1 MEIIIKNENFD
12 VKNIKFKYGKKCIK
26 ILYDLKYILMIG
38 LTFKISPFKIIEN
51 DKILFIYLKRN
62 DELNLIK
69 NIDTFLQKSFRNYT
83 PFLNDNIIRVKKH
96 NDYNEND
103 LYITI
108 NNLKKINN
116 DLKVQIFSL

>member
-26 ILYDLKYILMIG
+26 ILYDLNYILMIG